1 VNPGITPTCTID
13 GGAATLI
20 EAGSTGTGEGPA
32 VGVALF
38 TKNHAAGATGDIVV
52 SWAGAPMQGIVVL
65 QTRGYDL
72 IPAHQTR
79 SSQFPVLSGTTEI
92 GVPAGGLLIAVSGRR
107 LPDLSAITFAGVT
120 KRGSDVVQARR
131 DWGWSHRVAVA
142 SSHDVTFTPWL
153 AGEGRQRW
161 VLASFG
167 RL

>member
-1 VNPGITPTCTID
+1 
-13 GGAATLI
+13 
-20 EAGSTGTGEGPA
+20 

-38 TKNHAAGATGDIVV
+38 TKNHATGTTGDIVV
-52 SWAGAPMQGIVVL
+52 SWEGAPTQGIVVL

-79 SSQFPVLSGTTEI
+79 TSQIPVQSGATDI
-92 GVPAGGLLIAVSGRR
+92 GVPAGGLIIAASGRR
-107 LPDLSAITFAGVT
+107 LPDLSAITFSGVA

-142 SSHDVTFTPWL
+142 SAHDVTFTPWL

-161 VLASFG
+161 ILASFA